1 VKELPMTIILRLH
14 CDRLLGGRIDRETP
28 TGMVTVA
35 TVARSGGGLV
45 VHLEP
50 NTASEGLEHL
60 EGLQARDCDD
70 LLGRVARPE
79 VTVTMPNV

>member
-1 VKELPMTIILRLH
+1 MTIILRLH

-28 TGMVTVA
+28 TGMVTIA
-35 TVARSGGGLV
+35 TVARSGDGLV

-50 NTASEGLEHL
+50 DTAREGLEHL
-60 EGLQARDCDD
+60 EGLHAQDCDD
-70 LLGRVARPE
+70 LQRRVAGPE

>member
-1 VKELPMTIILRLH
+1 MTIILRLH

-35 TVARSGGGLV
+35 TVRRSGDGLS
-45 VHLEP
+45 VHLRQDP
-50 NTASEGLEHL
+50 ASVGLDHL
-60 EGLQARDCDD
+60 EGLHAKDCND
-70 LLGRVARPE
+70 LLGEIARSD

>member
-1 VKELPMTIILRLH
+1 
-14 CDRLLGGRIDRETP
+14 
-28 TGMVTVA
+28 MVTIA

-50 NTASEGLEHL
+50 DTASEGLEHL
-60 EGLQARDCDD
+60 DGLQAQDCDD
-70 LLGRVARPE
+70 LQKRVARPE